1 MKANMLRTIGV
12 VKIFVT
18 IPSALNGVCISI
30 CAVSGKRSTVL
41 AADSRKV
48 MPKPGL
54 INKIAAFVADNQE
67 PAGGGLFS
75 DCAARAVSC
84 VINGAVGWPPGYP
97 AIPHSPG
104 VITHSRIEFP
114 GVGAFYQR
122 VPVFTV
128 AELTSAFFSR
138 TQSSLAEHRSAASVL
153 CRQNHQAIPCRIFEL
168 LT

>member
-1 MKANMLRTIGV
+1 
-12 VKIFVT
+12 
-18 IPSALNGVCISI
+18 
-30 CAVSGKRSTVL
+30 
-41 AADSRKV
+41 
-48 MPKPGL
+48 MPKARA

-67 PAGGGLFS
+67 PAGGRTVS

-84 VINGAVGWPPGYP
+84 VINGAVEVATGYP

-104 VITHSRIEFP
+104 VITHSRHQVP

-128 AELTSAFFSR
+128 AEIDHAFFSR
-138 TQSSLAEHRSAASVL
+138 TQSSLAEHRSAVFSI

-168 LT
+168 LNVMGADARFIFRFRVQLAINCFGNAVALLTNSDSGNGNERASSR